1 MNIVTTFHYLIIE
14 DVVNFIYKKQ
24 NTDERF

>member
-1 MNIVTTFHYLIIE
+1 MNIVTTFHYLNIE
-14 DVVNFIYKKQ
+14 DVVNSIYKKQ

>member
-1 MNIVTTFHYLIIE
+1 MNIVTTFNYLNIE
-14 DVVNFIYKKQ
+14 DVVNSIYKKQ